1 MKEFVPY
8 NEALELRKLGF
19 DEPCFGYY
27 EPNGDFDYIE
37 KDIIKDFPYLAKN
50 SEWQDLVASPTF
62 SQCFHWFRENY
73 DLHSEIIL
81 DQTSQPKYCF
91 EIHKYEDFGN
101 YEEIRIGEWFL
112 YRTYEEA
119 EGKNIVL
126 IWLLFKFPSLI
137 SFVIMIVMVLSY
149 FGFIKI

>member
-50 SEWQDLVASPTF
+50 SEWQDLVASPTR
-62 SQCFHWFRENY
+62 SQAFRFFREKYN
-73 DLHSEIIL
+73 LHSEILL
-81 DQTSQPKYCF
+81 DQTTQPKYCF

-101 YEEIRIGEWFL
+101 YEKIENKDWFL

-119 EGKNIVL
+119 ELECIKHL
-126 IWLLFKFPSLI
+126 IK
-137 SFVIMIVMVLSY
+137 VV
-149 FGFIKI
+149 